1 MKVMD
6 KIEHL
11 NLRLKQI
18 GYEPEYGSLAFND
31 LTKSLKNNESVL
43 YLLEGSIKNSLGF
56 LIATDLRIFYIG
68 VNKHKSPIIAHIK
81 YEDITSVENTNE
93 SIIPTSEIMING
105 KDDQH
110 IKIMGCEEEAAEK
123 FVKLVKYFTEK
134 NNS

>member
-1 MKVMD
+1 MN

-43 YLLEGSIKNSLGF
+43 YLLEGSIRNSLGF

-68 VNKHKSPIIAHIK
+68 VNKYKSPVIAHIN
-81 YEDITSVENTNE
+81 YDDITSVECINE
-93 SIIPTSEIMING
+93 EIIPSSEIMING

-110 IKIMGCEEEAAEK
+110 IKIMGCETESAEK
-123 FVKLVKYFTEK
+123 FVKLIKYFTEK
-134 NNS
+134 NNL

>member
-1 MKVMD
+1 MD

-68 VNKHKSPIIAHIK
+68 VNKYKSPVIAHID
-81 YEDITSVENTNE
+81 YDEITSVECIHE
-93 SIIPTSEIMING
+93 SIIPSSEILING
-105 KDDQH
+105 KDNQH
-110 IKIMGCEEEAAEK
+110 IKIMGCEPESAEK
-123 FVKLVKYFTEK
+123 FTKLINYFTEK
-134 NNS
+134 NNY

>member
-1 MKVMD
+1 MD
-6 KIEHL
+6 KIQHL

-68 VNKHKSPIIAHIK
+68 VNKHKAPIIAHIE
-81 YEDITSVENTNE
+81 YNDITSVTCINDD
-93 SIIPTSEIMING
+93 IIPSSEIMING
-105 KDDQH
+105 KEDQH
-110 IKIMGCEEEAAEK
+110 IKIMGCDQEAAEK
-123 FVKLVKYFTEK
+123 FVKLINYFTEK
-134 NNS
+134 NIL